1 MSRKQEA
8 GLIIIG
14 RPRIEKLNGLTRMT
28 SIIVVRGEERP
39 VWFEVED
46 KYGMYLCDERSD
58 AFLIGILSYAMREHC
73 DIRCEA
79 PVSAQLL
86 YQIRTYLIPSLVRN
100 SKVLHLVN
108 IEAEIDAL
116 PMRNAGGVGAGISCG
131 VDSLHVVKNYADS
144 KYPGLKLTHL
154 VLNNVG
160 AFWRGKQDNQYE
172 WQTNHAREFCKRH
185 GFKLI
190 QTNSNIADAIPQN
203 HFLTHTYSSTF
214 AIYALQKLWNV
225 YFYGS
230 SGEDFTSFSLKDNDS
245 HDAAHYE
252 LLSLDVFSTRSLK
265 IYSEG
270 GAVDR
275 FDKLKEVVEYAPS
288 YKYLHVCTSD
298 QGPNCCH
305 CPKCLRTLTALDAL
319 GVLDRYSESF
329 DIDDYRKNRKDRLM
343 WLYAQQVYD
352 SGDKMTRP
360 AYLIL
365 KDQIPVSVRMRVLI
379 GKNMGRQGLL
389 QRLKASIIYL
399 FPGPY
404 RLYRKY
410 YRQYSD

>member
-1 MSRKQEA
+1 MSCKQGI
-8 GLIIIG
+8 GLITIG
-14 RPRIEKLNGLTRMT
+14 RPRIETQYGSTRMT
-28 SIIVVRGEERP
+28 SIITVRGESRP
-39 VWFEVED
+39 VWFEVEE
-46 KYGMYLCDERSD
+46 KYGLYLCDERSD
-58 AFLIGILSYAMREHC
+58 AFLIGVLNYAMREQC

-79 PVSAQLL
+79 PVGAQLL
-86 YQIRTYLIPSLVRN
+86 YQIRTYLIPSLIRN
-100 SKVLHLVN
+100 SKVLYPVN
-108 IEAEIDAL
+108 IEAEIDATAIQ
-116 PMRNAGGVGAGISCG
+116 NAGGVGAGISCG
-131 VDSLHVVKNYADS
+131 VDSLHVVMNYADS
-144 KYPGLKLTHL
+144 IYPGLKLTHL

-160 AFWRGKQDNQYE
+160 AFWRGDQDNQYE
-172 WQTNHAREFCKRH
+172 WQANHAQEFCKRY
-185 GFKLI
+185 GFELI

-270 GAVDR
+270 GAIDR
-275 FDKLKEVVEYAPS
+275 FDKLREVIEYAPS

-298 QGPNCCH
+298 QGPNCCR

-319 GVLDRYSESF
+319 GALDRYSESF
-329 DIDDYRKNRKDRLM
+329 DINDYKQNRKDRLR
-343 WLYAQQVYD
+343 WLYSQQVYD

-360 AYLIL
+360 AYMIL
-365 KDQIPVSVRMRVLI
+365 KDQIPLNIRIQVLLSRVL
-379 GKNMGRQGLL
+379 RWRALL
-389 QRLKASIIYL
+389 LRVKAIIIRM
-399 FPGPY
+399 FPESY

-410 YRQYSD
+410 YRHYSD